1 MKTQTL
7 TLAAGL
13 TLAVAG
19 HAVRADEGLW
29 LFNAFPK
36 ERVLQQH
43 DFAVTGAFLDHL
55 RLSAVRF
62 NNGGTG
68 SFVSPAGLLFT
79 NHHVGADCI
88 AKLST
93 PANDLMK
100 KGFLARKRTDEK
112 ACPDLEVNVLT
123 GIEDVTEKVKSAVKP
138 GSSDAESN
146 RARQAASG
154 ELEKACAGGAADRRC
169 DVVTL
174 FSGGLYHLY
183 KYKKYTDIRLVMAP
197 EFEIAFF
204 GGDAENFTFPRYNL
218 DVAFFRAYENG
229 KPAKPADH
237 FKFSKV
243 GVKPGDL
250 VFVPGNPGTTGR
262 LLTMSQLELSRD
274 VSYPL
279 IHARLESIIRAA
291 KAYGAQGAE
300 QQRQAQEVL
309 FSVENSYK
317 AYTGFLRGLRDR
329 ALMDRKRSDEQK
341 FREAAA
347 NNSSLGRVYGD
358 LAAAMAN
365 LRSYYLEYALL
376 ESYATTGNDLLRIA
390 RGVLRYAEET
400 AKPDGQRLKEFRT
413 AALPPLE
420 LTLFSEAPVYLAL
433 DEALLA
439 DYMEFMRARLGASHP
454 VVAALLGGRDPA
466 AAAKAYVAATKL
478 ATVAERKRL
487 AKEPGAAAASMD
499 GMIEFARR
507 LDAGARAVRKRY
519 EDEVESV
526 VARAAS
532 EIARA
537 RFALYGAAEY
547 PDATFT
553 LRLAYGTVRGYRDDA
568 GTEVPYATVFDGL
581 YRKARDV
588 EPYLLPESWLKAK
601 SKLNLKTPF
610 DFVGTADTH
619 GGNSG
624 SAALNRQAEVVGI
637 LFDGN
642 LESLP
647 NRFVYSDTQARSV
660 HVSIEAVWE
669 ALATVYGAK
678 ELLKELR

>member
-1 MKTQTL
+1 MKTL
-7 TLAAGL
+7 TMTMAAGLVAALAAG
-13 TLAVAG
+13 TA
-19 HAVRADEGLW
+19 RADEGLW

-36 ERVLQQH
+36 DVVRKTHQ
-43 DFAVTGAFLDHL
+43 FTVTDAYLDHL
-55 RLSAVRF
+55 RMSAVRF

-68 SFVSPAGLLFT
+68 SFVSANGLLFT
-79 NHHVGADCI
+79 NHHVGSDCI

-100 KGFLARKRTDEK
+100 KGFLARTPAEEK

-123 GIEDVTEKVKSAVKP
+123 GIEDVTEKVKGAVKQ
-138 GSSDAESN
+138 GASDAEAN
-146 RARQAASG
+146 RARNAAIA
-154 ELEKACAGGAADRRC
+154 EIEKSCAGGVADRRC

-197 EFEIAFF
+197 EFAIAFF
-204 GGDAENFTFPRYNL
+204 GGDPENFTFPRYNL
-218 DVAFFRAYENG
+218 DIAFFRAYENG
-229 KPAKPADH
+229 KPARPADH
-237 FKFSKV
+237 FKFAKA
-243 GVKPGDL
+243 GVKEGDL
-250 VFVPGNPGTTGR
+250 VFVPGHPGTTGR
-262 LLTMSQLELSRD
+262 LLTVSQLQFSAE

-291 KAYGAQGAE
+291 KAYSARGAE
-300 QQRQAQEVL
+300 EKRQAQDVL

-329 ALMDRKRSDEQK
+329 ALMDRKRADERK

-347 NNSSLGRVYGD
+347 RNASLGKVYDD
-358 LAAAMAN
+358 LSAAMAS
-365 LRSYYLEYALL
+365 LRGYYPEYALL
-376 ESYATTGNDLLRIA
+376 ETYAATGNELLRIA
-390 RGVLRYAEET
+390 RTVLRYAEET
-400 AKPDGQRLKEFRT
+400 KKPDGERLKEFRS
-413 AALPPLE
+413 AALPSLE
-420 LTLFSEAPVYLAL
+420 QALFSEAPVYPAL

-439 DYMEFMRARLGASHP
+439 DYLEFMSGKLGASHP
-454 VVAALLGGRDPA
+454 VVASLLEGRTA
-466 AAAKAYVAATKL
+466 ATAAKAYVSATRL
-478 ATVAERKRL
+478 MNVAERKRL
-487 AKEPGAAAASMD
+487 AKEPGALAASKD
-499 GMIEFARR
+499 GMIEFARK
-507 LDAGARAVRKRY
+507 LDAGARAARKRY

-526 VARAAS
+526 VTRAAS

-553 LRLAYGTVRGYRDDA
+553 LRLAYGTVRGYKDDSGA
-568 GTEVPYATVFDGL
+568 VVPYATTIGGL
-581 YRKARDV
+581 YPKAKDV
-588 EPYLLPESWLKAK
+588 EPYILPESWLKAK
-601 SKLNLKTPF
+601 PKLNLKTPF
-610 DFVGTADTH
+610 NFVATADTH

-624 SAALNRQAEVVGI
+624 SATVNTKGEVVGI

-647 NRFVYSDTQARSV
+647 KRFVYSDAQARSV
-660 HVSIEAVWE
+660 HVAIEAVWE
-669 ALATVYGAK
+669 ALEKIYGAS